1 MPKVILGEEL
11 AENETDDFE
20 DDSSTTTM
28 DSREQLWPQE
38 FEGSGSDSSGVEL

>member
-28 DSREQLWPQE
+28 DSREQQE